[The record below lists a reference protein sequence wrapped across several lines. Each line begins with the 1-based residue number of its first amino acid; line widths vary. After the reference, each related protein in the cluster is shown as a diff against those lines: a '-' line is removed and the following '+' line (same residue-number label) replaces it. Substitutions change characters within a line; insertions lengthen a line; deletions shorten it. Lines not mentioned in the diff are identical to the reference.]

1 MEQNNSG
8 HEPLSKT
15 DGSLPDADELLSMA
29 DDPLADWLAAPGTTS
44 PRGAAWLPI
53 LAIVVSVALLTGAGL
68 ALTKLR
74 KHPAPGSGLPAEP
87 TVVASPG
94 SAWAR
99 DFPVTTKEDLD
110 GVCRGWYY
118 PQSPALT
125 SPAPHP
131 VMVTV
136 LDEFFDDYRYQ
147 PGSVDVPAGTAK
159 SLRDAW
165 QPADLT
171 KTQIVACVDLAAAG
185 KSLGTCK
192 FTKPKPT
199 TVAFAEG
206 VYKVTAY
213 EVATG
218 RKLLDVRVT
227 GAGKDCPILTFVP
240 AEGEI
245 VLHSSITDRQLYNQ
259 LHALVER

>member
-8 HEPLSKT
+8 HEPLFNM
-15 DGSLPDADELLSMA
+15 DGSLPDADESLSTA
-29 DDPLADWLAAPGTTS
+29 DDPLADWLAPPGSTP

-53 LAIVVSVALLTGAGL
+53 LAIVASVALLVGGGL
-68 ALTKLR
+68 GLMKLR
-74 KHPAPGSGLPAEP
+74 RHPAPGSGLPPEP
-87 TVVASPG
+87 TTVASPG

-99 DFPVTTKEDLD
+99 DFPVATAADLD

-125 SPAPHP
+125 GSAPHP
-131 VMVTV
+131 ITVTV
-136 LDEFFDDYRYQ
+136 LDEVFKTRNQ
-147 PGSVDVPAGTAK
+147 PSSIEVPDGTAK
-159 SLRDAW
+159 SLRAAW

-171 KTQIVACVDLAAAG
+171 KTQIVACVDFAAAG

-192 FTKPKPT
+192 FTTPKPT

-218 RKLLDVRVT
+218 RKLLDVRLT
-227 GAGKDCPILTFVP
+227 GAEKDCPAAAIVP

-245 VLHSSITDRQLYNQ
+245 VLHSSVTDRQLYSQ